1 MTRDEI
7 NQKIAHAAGVDAR
20 TTEQVLEGLEKV
32 LQAEL
37 SQSGGKLG
45 RVVALYQNWKNG

>member
-7 NQKIAHAAGVDAR
+7 NKKIAHAAGVDAK
-20 TTEQVLEGLEKV
+20 TTEEVLEGLEKV

-37 SQSGGKLG
+37 AQGGNKLG
-45 RVVALYQNWKNG
+45 RVLALYQTWKNG